1 MESVEE
7 ICDYVGMINLSTKVL
22 EGSVVEVR
30 NSFKTNTYEV
40 LFKGDVSTIGIEP
53 VNVGVPDALGYAEL
67 QFKIEEEQ
75 SKALIDQLNKNGEI
89 SVFKQSLPSI
99 KDIFIQK
106 VEEGKHG

>member
-1 MESVEE
+1 MRL
-7 ICDYVGMINLSTKVL
+7 CGNDKPSTKVL

-53 VNVGVPDALGYAEL
+53 VNVGVPDALGYSEL

-75 SKALIDQLNKNGEI
+75 SKALIDKLNKSGEI
-89 SVFKQSLPSI
+89 AYSSKVCQVLKTFSFK
-99 KDIFIQK
+99 K
-106 VEEGKHG
+106 